1 MNRLS
6 RNLLSLF
13 FGDIARRIL
22 GFISVAFLA
31 RSLGTDGFG
40 LVNLGFAVLAY
51 GSILSTA
58 GFTTLGTKRIARG
71 ASPAIAE
78 QIIGGRLTT
87 TLVVFA
93 AITCVTLLAVHNGT
107 SAWLIVLFLCSL
119 FPQIFFLDWY
129 FQGKEHMSTVVIGRI
144 VSSAFYL
151 GVIVLFIRSSNDA
164 LWVALGAI
172 LGDCAA
178 ALWLFLA
185 FRRENPALRIRVSL
199 SLSLLKKS
207 LPLAVGVILAT
218 LTINFPPLIL
228 GAVRTNTDVGIYS
241 AASKLV
247 FFLLVGDRIL
257 FSLLLPA
264 SARKQT
270 ESVHSFRI
278 VLQDALRWILL
289 LCLPVA
295 VGGTLLGEQLI
306 ILVFGAEYAGAGVV
320 FCVFIWY
327 FFLTMLHT
335 VYTAGLISAGKE
347 KPYGRN
353 MAITA
358 VAYGIFVSLG
368 SVWYGAIGAAAGVVI
383 AEGFSII
390 LMHRSL
396 VTTIPLRFPDKTF
409 RILLSAVL
417 MVLCVCA
424 FRSGDLWLTIVAGAG
439 CYGVS
444 VFILRAF
451 TAADAKS
458 LLARL

>member
-1 MNRLS
+1 MKRLS

-22 GFISVAFLA
+22 GFVSVAFLA
-31 RSLGTDGFG
+31 RSLGADGFG

-51 GSILSTA
+51 GSVLSTA
-58 GFTTLGTKRIARG
+58 GCTTLGTKRIAGG

-93 AITCVTLLAVHNGT
+93 AIAFVTLFAVRNST
-107 SAWLIVLFLCSL
+107 SAWLIVLFLCAL
-119 FPQIFFLDWY
+119 FPQMFFLDWY
-129 FQGKEHMSTVVIGRI
+129 FQGKERMSTIVIGRI
-144 VSSAFYL
+144 LSGTFYL
-151 GVIVLFIRSSNDA
+151 AVIVLFIRSPNDA
-164 LWVALGAI
+164 HWVALGAI

-185 FRRENPALRIRVSL
+185 FRRENPALRIRISL
-199 SLSLLKKS
+199 SFSLLKKS
-207 LPLAVGVILAT
+207 LPLAAGVILAT

-228 GAVRTNTDVGIYS
+228 GAVRTNTDIGIYS

-257 FSLLLPA
+257 SSLLLPA
-264 SARKQT
+264 SARKQI
-270 ESVHSFRI
+270 ESMHSFRI

-289 LCLPVA
+289 LCLPIA

-306 ILVFGAEYAGAGVV
+306 VLVFGTEYAGSGVV

-327 FFLTMLHT
+327 FFLTMFHT
-335 VYTAGLISAGKE
+335 VYTAGLVSAGKE

-358 VAYGIFVSLG
+358 VAYGICVSLG
-368 SVWYGAIGAAAGVVI
+368 SIWYGALGAAAGVVI
-383 AEGFSII
+383 AEGFSIV
-390 LMHRSL
+390 LMHQSL
-396 VTTIPLRFPDKTF
+396 ATTIPLRLPAETS
-409 RILLSAVL
+409 RILLSALL
-417 MVLCVCA
+417 MALCVMVI
-424 FRSGDLWLTIVAGAG
+424 RSGNLWLTIAVGAG

-444 VFILRAF
+444 VIVLRAF

-458 LLARL
+458 LLARF